1 MNHGLKA
8 LLIAASTIITCII
21 VGLGFSMAREAKQI
35 GNYVVK
41 ELHSYRISIEEQD
54 YTKYDG
60 VVVYGTDVLN
70 LMKYIF
76 SVKESDIYIT
86 VEENGE
92 NRIYAETEDIEKAKD
107 VGSVYYITPA
117 AEYTG
122 EVKRNKNDVIVEI
135 CFKRNGG

>member
-35 GNYVVK
+35 GNYVVE
-41 ELHSYRISIEEQD
+41 ELHSYRVSVEEQD

-60 VVVYGTDVLN
+60 VTVYGNDVVN
-70 LMKYIF
+70 LMKYVF
-76 SVKESDIYIT
+76 SVKEANISIT

-92 NRIYAETEDIEKAKD
+92 LRIYEEQEDITKAKEI
-107 VGSVYYITPA
+107 GNRYYISPV

-122 EVKRNKNDVIVEI
+122 KVKRNKNDVIVEI
-135 CFKRNGG
+135 FFKKNGG